1 MVFAPQRLPNTAS
14 STFSIGRERTVFWG
28 ICPCSRHGAKTQW
41 RRRYSPR
48 AHRLARLVV
57 LMRSFAMAHSCPPR
71 GIAPL
76 LTLPRSISPG
86 RSSLYSYF
94 SPNACPASWR
104 KKLAAEAFG
113 SACALAGCSALLP
126 ILDRQLG
133 SALSIYR
140 ANFLCSAGRCR
151 SLRFCLRP
159 DSARSPVVGGVP
171 AGCPSLPP
179 YASDLASCAVRFV
192 LDVLARRTAR
202 DSRATGCA
210 GDTPRS
216 GETAPV
222 AAPLP
227 TRRLRLT
234 SVRRR
239 ASKAASSRMR

>member
-1 MVFAPQRLPNTAS
+1 MVFAPQRLRNTAS

-104 KKLAAEAFG
+104 KKLAAE
-113 SACALAGCSALLP
+113 LAGHASEFGQRDGACVHPGDLLE
-126 ILDRQLG
+126 
-133 SALSIYR
+133 AAVHHTEYR
-140 ANFLCSAGRCR
+140 APIVAACGRSGRCPLGTR
-151 SLRFCLRP
+151 
-159 DSARSPVVGGVP
+159 AR
-171 AGCPSLPP
+171 
-179 YASDLASCAVRFV
+179 
-192 LDVLARRTAR
+192 
-202 DSRATGCA
+202 
-210 GDTPRS
+210 
-216 GETAPV
+216 
-222 AAPLP
+222 
-227 TRRLRLT
+227 
-234 SVRRR
+234 
-239 ASKAASSRMR
+239 

>member
-104 KKLAAEAFG
+104 KKLAAGLVPLLLQLLLAPCQLTPATPAARTHQWHGHGQGVAAVYARDGRGIDG
-113 SACALAGCSALLP
+113 SRVVA
-126 ILDRQLG
+126 Q
-133 SALSIYR
+133 
-140 ANFLCSAGRCR
+140 R
-151 SLRFCLRP
+151 SVAP
-159 DSARSPVVGGVP
+159 SGATVAATPGTVVG
-171 AGCPSLPP
+171 
-179 YASDLASCAVRFV
+179 
-192 LDVLARRTAR
+192 
-202 DSRATGCA
+202 
-210 GDTPRS
+210 
-216 GETAPV
+216 
-222 AAPLP
+222 
-227 TRRLRLT
+227 
-234 SVRRR
+234 
-239 ASKAASSRMR
+239 